1 MKQANKASK
10 AQCCA
15 AEQVSKVSGASK
27 QTQQMTEWL
36 KTQLSLTRNASL
48 VKDIKRIIVL
58 SYKDAYF
65 FLHHSHGLLRLQ
77 YLFSFSQDVSEAEGA
92 EDRETV
98 NEKVVCFA
106 NIQIDS
112 FLASIGLNLALF

>member
-1 MKQANKASK
+1 M
-10 AQCCA
+10 
-15 AEQVSKVSGASK
+15 SKVSGASK

-77 YLFSFSQDVSEAEGA
+77 YLFSFYWDVSEGA